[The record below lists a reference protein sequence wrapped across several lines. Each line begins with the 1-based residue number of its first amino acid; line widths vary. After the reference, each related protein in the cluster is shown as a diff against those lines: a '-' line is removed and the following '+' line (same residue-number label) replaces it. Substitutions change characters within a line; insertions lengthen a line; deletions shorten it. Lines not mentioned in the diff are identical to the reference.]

1 MEVSK
6 SDKESDKQDKYNKPL
21 FTKRLIA
28 YLIDYLIVSFIA
40 AFIAYAFIDGDKMIK
55 SNERLQKITNEIS
68 TSVELD
74 TLKYEELID
83 AYYDTSRYQGIITL
97 CELVIIIGYYVIYQ
111 IYNDGQ
117 TIGKKLMKLKVVSK
131 KEDLTMNQMIFRSCL
146 STSLL
151 MNLFSLFLISFVS
164 KYTYFYGL
172 LVIEMIFSIL
182 FIISCFMVMF
192 TKNGLALHDKLFNT
206 EVVTIN

>member
-6 SDKESDKQDKYNKPL
+6 SDKESDKQDKSDKPM
-21 FTKRLIA
+21 FTKRLCA
-28 YLIDYLIVSFIA
+28 YLIDYLIISFIA
-40 AFIAYAFIDGDKMIK
+40 ALVACAFIDGDQMIE
-55 SNERLQKITNEIS
+55 SNERLQKVTNEIS

-97 CELVIIIGYYVIYQ
+97 CELVLVIGYYIVYQ

-117 TIGKKLMKLKVVSK
+117 TIGKKLMKIKVVSTK
-131 KEDLTMNQMIFRSCL
+131 DDLTMNQMIFRSCL
-146 STSLL
+146 STPLVI
-151 MNLFSLFLISFVS
+151 NLFSLFLISFVS

-172 LVIEMIFSIL
+172 LVIETLFWLILLVSI
-182 FIISCFMVMF
+182 CMAMF
-192 TKNGLALHDKLFNT
+192 NKSGLALHDKLFNT
-206 EVVTIN
+206 EVVKIN